1 MRSFLI
7 QHYLHDEDDHTT
19 GHCLTNIYTSH
30 ANLYATIST
39 YTICTVVLDIM
50 IYYADC
56 AIRRVASES
65 IEANLDV
72 GDATDVPPSAAGN
85 WSLDFTQAREFQ
97 RAARGLLGRSTW
109 T

>member
-30 ANLYATIST
+30 ANLYATI
-39 YTICTVVLDIM
+39 CTVVLDIM

-56 AIRRVASES
+56 TIRRTASES

-72 GDATDVPPSAAGN
+72 GDATYVPPSAAGN

>member
-30 ANLYATIST
+30 ANLYATI
-39 YTICTVVLDIM
+39 CVVLDIM

-56 AIRRVASES
+56 TIRLTASES

-72 GDATDVPPSAAGN
+72 GECDICAPKCCWELVT
-85 WSLDFTQAREFQ
+85 
-97 RAARGLLGRSTW
+97 
-109 T
+109 